1 MDSGANVNAIDP
13 HTVNKL
19 KLPWKTKND
28 PYPIRNLEGGHLT
41 YDGGLI
47 TREIDHLKVFVGTR
61 RQHVN
66 LDIIPTPGYD
76 LMLGYPWLHRY
87 NPRDIDWRTG
97 QIHHME
103 EHSDDESTDSETDDE
118 QRSQT
123 STEATSEVRR
133 EKTTETRPPPKGV

>member
-1 MDSGANVNAIDP
+1 MDSGADVNAIDP

-19 KLPWKTKND
+19 KLPWKNKND

-41 YDGGLI
+41 YDRGLI

-76 LMLGYPWLHRY
+76 LILGYPWLHRY

-103 EHSDDESTDSETDDE
+103 EHSDNELTDLETDNE
-118 QRSQT
+118 
-123 STEATSEVRR
+123 
-133 EKTTETRPPPKGV
+133 